1 MKTTLFLILLISLL
15 GCKAEWSKEDQSRIT
30 ESCLADAC
38 RRGITNPEN
47 HCDCILRKI
56 IDRYPNPN
64 EFENMEMGEYGEIV
78 VECGGED
85 LSTRIIWPEQ
95 TQKAFL
101 DSCKSALKERP
112 DAGQYCHCVLVKLI
126 ERYPTNDSL
135 SRINPQIMAEIGQS
149 CATK

>member
-1 MKTTLFLILLISLL
+1 MKTSIFLILLAILV
-15 GCKAEWSKEDQSRIT
+15 GCKAEWSKEDQSRII
-30 ESCLADAC
+30 ESCIADA
-38 RRGITNPEN
+38 RIRGITNPEN

-85 LSTRIIWPEQ
+85 MSTRIIWPEK
-95 TQKAFL
+95 TQKAFV
-101 DSCKSALKERP
+101 DSCTSALKGRK
-112 DAGQYCHCVLVKLI
+112 DASRYCTCILEKLI

-135 SRINPQIMAEIGQS
+135 SKISPQVMAEIGQS
-149 CATK
+149 CDGN